1 MRKKTLFCPRYFA
14 ELTRS
19 QVESLAEI
27 FRLDLLLFGYDPQVM
42 RQYPHQKSILLVDQF
57 RNTWTLQRRIH
68 TDYEL
73 YCVRV

>member
-1 MRKKTLFCPRYFA
+1 MKKGHNFCLIRYFA

-42 RQYPHQKSILLVDQF
+42 RQYPHQKSILLVDH
-57 RNTWTLQRRIH
+57 L
-68 TDYEL
+68 
-73 YCVRV
+73 

>member
-42 RQYPHQKSILLVDQF
+42 RQYPDQKSILLVDH
-57 RNTWTLQRRIH
+57 L
-68 TDYEL
+68 
-73 YCVRV
+73 